1 VWFLFHHGERTRV
14 VPGGR
19 SFVRDCPTCNEPT
32 RFDEV
37 ETTERAG
44 LFFVDVVS
52 DKQAGFRCRV
62 CEDVFDL
69 RDTAEVVERQPAAR
83 APIVRADRA
92 DALAA
97 EQRTR
102 EADKAAREA
111 DKAAR
116 EVRIE
121 DELAELKKRLGR
133 T

>member
-14 VPGGR
+14 VAGGR
-19 SFVRDCPTCNEPT
+19 SFVHDCPTCGQPT

-52 DKQAGFRCRV
+52 DKQCGFRCRV

-69 RDTAEVVERQPAAR
+69 RETPDEQPAAR
-83 APIVRADRA
+83 AVDRA
-92 DALAA
+92 VERAVDRTAELAA
-97 EQRTR
+97 EQRR
-102 EADKAAREA
+102 RDADKATRA
-111 DKAAR
+111 
-116 EVRIE
+116 VRIE
-121 DELAELKKRLGR
+121 DELAELKKRLGK